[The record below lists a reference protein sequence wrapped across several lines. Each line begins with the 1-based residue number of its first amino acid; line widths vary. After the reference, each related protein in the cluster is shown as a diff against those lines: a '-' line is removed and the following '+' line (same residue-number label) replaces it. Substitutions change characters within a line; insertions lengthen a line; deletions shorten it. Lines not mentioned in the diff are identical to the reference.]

1 MRRTAALSLLAL
13 VSLILAAS
21 AHADVVDS
29 EEGPPVDVRPGL
41 LRVLA
46 QHEETIRNAPG
57 RSGILSEKKLY
68 SLFDEELIIRDF
80 FQDRKGGFFLDV
92 GCAWPIDAN
101 NTYYLEHH
109 LGWTGI
115 GIDALDDYAPGWHE
129 KRSNS
134 KFFAYLVSDRS
145 GGTGTFFKSP
155 NSGLSSTDRD
165 LASGRGFG
173 DDLKPKKVEIPEI
186 TLDDLLDREG
196 VDRID
201 LLSLDIEGAEPQ
213 ALAGFDIERF
223 QPELVVVEGNDPVVT
238 KYFDQHGYKQIQRYI
253 PFDPI
258 NRYFERQGWAERT
271 WRWLAG
277 APSE

>member
-13 VSLILAAS
+13 VSLILAVS

-57 RSGILSEKKLY
+57 RTGILSEKKLY

-80 FQDRKGGFFLDV
+80 FRDRKGGFFLDV

-115 GIDALDDYAPGWHE
+115 GIDALDDYAAGWHE

-165 LASGRGFG
+165 LANGRGFG
-173 DDLKPKKVEIPEI
+173 DDLKPEQVEIPEI

-201 LLSLDIEGAEPQ
+201 LLSLDIEGAEPE

-223 QPELVVVEGNDPVVT
+223 RPELVVVEGNDPVVT
-238 KYFDQHGYKQIQRYI
+238 KYFDQHGYTQIQRYI

-258 NRYFERQGWAERT
+258 NR
-271 WRWLAG
+271 
-277 APSE
+277 